1 MNPEW
6 FGAQTGMI
14 VMTAPLATLAFLV
27 ALWVVTLVIADLL
40 NEGLSKVIAALKGRS
55 VLATA
60 PSIRPVAVRV
70 SQRSRPQRA
79 LHAQPRLRAAA

>member
-1 MNPEW
+1 
-6 FGAQTGMI
+6 
-14 VMTAPLATLAFLV
+14 MTAPLATLAFLV

-40 NEGLSKVIAALKGRS
+40 NQSLSKVIAALKGRS

-60 PSIRPVAVRV
+60 PSIHPAAVRV

-79 LHAQPRLRAAA
+79 LRARPRLRAAA